1 MFYAF
6 LIVCVHIHIYEYIVR
21 NCVSY
26 RKNTKRSNRHLDY
39 EEPKLEKRSM
49 VNFGIKV
56 KGIEKKKCQSPSVYF
71 PVLVPLAC
79 LSRFSV
85 NCSFPLSHRRLASMD
100 SSTQPLAFGQVH
112 PVRDIG
118 RSLVGRRTEMLED

>member
-39 EEPKLEKRSM
+39 EEQKLEKRSM

-56 KGIEKKKCQSPSVYF
+56 KGIEKKN
-71 PVLVPLAC
+71 A
-79 LSRFSV
+79 
-85 NCSFPLSHRRLASMD
+85 SH
-100 SSTQPLAFGQVH
+100 QVF
-112 PVRDIG
+112 I
-118 RSLVGRRTEMLED
+118 SLC